1 LDSEHIGTVSVTP
14 PSNVE
19 ATTLNQDQVELS
31 WDEPSNTGGSPV
43 LKYRIFVSEKDR
55 QGSTLSIET
64 SDARTTYKLKT
75 PKAMYGKDYVF
86 TV

>member
-1 LDSEHIGTVSVTP
+1 MDSEHIGTVSVTP

-55 QGSTLSIET
+55 
-64 SDARTTYKLKT
+64 
-75 PKAMYGKDYVF
+75 
-86 TV
+86 